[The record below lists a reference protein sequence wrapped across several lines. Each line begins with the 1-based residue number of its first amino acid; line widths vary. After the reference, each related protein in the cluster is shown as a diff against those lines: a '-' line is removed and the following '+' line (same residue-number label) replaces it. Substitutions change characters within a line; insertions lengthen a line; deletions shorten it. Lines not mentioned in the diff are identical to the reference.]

1 MSAKNWVPDRLRS
14 RRGAASAL
22 IILLL
27 VLLVFFG
34 VLALVTAAA
43 DLRLSR
49 KQAEW
54 NQQYYLADARAEKL
68 VAELDLVCR
77 SAGKDLDAASLAD
90 RLKEKLAADP
100 EVVSSQVVQSGSRLR
115 LEALVAEK
123 ADAGQGISLVLQ
135 IEAGAETDG
144 SASLSVEQ
152 WVQWQPPFTDDDDSG
167 GVWEG

>member
-1 MSAKNWVPDRLRS
+1 MSAKNLVYDRLRS

-54 NQQYYLADARAEKL
+54 NRQYYLADARAEKL

-77 SAGKDLDAASLAD
+77 SAGQNPDAASLAD
-90 RLKEKLAADP
+90 QLKAKLAANP
-100 EVVSSQVVQSGSRLR
+100 EVVSSQVERSGGNLR
-115 LEALVAEK
+115 VEALVAEN

-135 IEAGAETDG
+135 IEAGDG
-144 SASLSVEQ
+144 SAGLTVEQ
-152 WVQWQPPFTDDDDSG
+152 WNQWQPPFTDESDSG

>member
-1 MSAKNWVPDRLRS
+1 MSAKNLVPDRLRS

-77 SAGKDLDAASLAD
+77 SAEKDLDAASLAD
-90 RLKEKLAADP
+90 RLKEKLAANP
-100 EVVSSQVVQSGSRLR
+100 EVVSSQVEQSGRRLR

-144 SASLSVEQ
+144 SASLTVEQ